1 MRVLQSGSTGGFLGL
16 ENRLSLRR
24 NDASSARDHLGPT
37 QTREVTMSRLRME
50 SCLLLAASLAA
61 CGEGNTPTAPMAGP
75 WAAKSA
81 GDHTS
86 YTWQLSCTG
95 DGGSYAKWSWTTAG
109 ATTGTGSATC
119 YPGSGGGSTGG
130 PDPRPA
136 DADGFTASV
145 NGHPQTWTV
154 VPGSAF

>member
-1 MRVLQSGSTGGFLGL
+1 MTGSRMKGIMLVGVLLVAGCSD
-16 ENRLSLRR
+16 R
-24 NDASSARDHLGPT
+24 
-37 QTREVTMSRLRME
+37 
-50 SCLLLAASLAA
+50 
-61 CGEGNTPTAPMAGP
+61 NTPSAPVSGP
-75 WAAKSA
+75 LAAKSG
-81 GDHTS
+81 GDRIS

-145 NGHPQTWTV
+145 NGNPPKTWTV
-154 VPGSAF
+154 VPGGAFSVQLKGTRTWYDINYCFFDHNGRSSCEQSATGTLRIDS

>member
-1 MRVLQSGSTGGFLGL
+1 
-16 ENRLSLRR
+16 
-24 NDASSARDHLGPT
+24 
-37 QTREVTMSRLRME
+37 
-50 SCLLLAASLAA
+50 
-61 CGEGNTPTAPMAGP
+61 MAGP

-154 VPGSAF
+154 VPGSAFSTQLKGTRTWYDQNYCFFYHNGRSSCEQSATGTLRIDS